1 MKLRLVDT
9 ASAGVPAYW
18 ALAACQTRGPFRAT
32 GARLPGSPGMRLG
45 SEADWCLPI
54 AAEPDIEAAEEL
66 RRSGQDTAKIRAQRS
81 ALLLF
86 WHEGGDI
93 FVYWTDARDLT
104 LEGNSFSRARPFPV
118 GSCPPAGGGACG
130 ALRAAPAARWVA
142 GGL

>member
-81 ALLLF
+81 STR
-86 WHEGGDI
+86 GGEFPYI
-93 FVYWTDARDLT
+93 GRTDASSRNREIHFLV
-104 LEGNSFSRARPFPV
+104 RARFP
-118 GSCPPAGGGACG
+118 
-130 ALRAAPAARWVA
+130 
-142 GGL
+142 

>member
-81 ALLLF
+81 STR
-86 WHEGGDI
+86 GGEFSYI
-93 FVYWTDARDLT
+93 ARDLT

-118 GSCPPAGGGACG
+118 GSCPPDAGSGAKGEGAGLGGGGAIK
-130 ALRAAPAARWVA
+130 
-142 GGL
+142 

>member
-66 RRSGQDTAKIRAQRS
+66 RRSGQDRILDRR
-81 ALLLF
+81 
-86 WHEGGDI
+86 
-93 FVYWTDARDLT
+93 TDGRDLT

-130 ALRAAPAARWVA
+130 ALRAAPAAPGWR
-142 GGL
+142 GG

>member
-81 ALLLF
+81 STRGEEFL
-86 WHEGGDI
+86 
-93 FVYWTDARDLT
+93 
-104 LEGNSFSRARPFPV
+104 SF
-118 GSCPPAGGGACG
+118 
-130 ALRAAPAARWVA
+130 
-142 GGL
+142 

>member
-66 RRSGQDTAKIRAQRS
+66 RRSGQDRILDRQVRAPRYGKIRE
-81 ALLLF
+81 LL
-86 WHEGGDI
+86 
-93 FVYWTDARDLT
+93 
-104 LEGNSFSRARPFPV
+104 SF
-118 GSCPPAGGGACG
+118 
-130 ALRAAPAARWVA
+130 
-142 GGL
+142 

>member
-81 ALLLF
+81 STR
-86 WHEGGDI
+86 GGEFPYIGRTRPHARGKFI
-93 FVYWTDARDLT
+93 FSCAPV
-104 LEGNSFSRARPFPV
+104 SRRVLPPRWRGRLRRP
-118 GSCPPAGGGACG
+118 AGGACG
-130 ALRAAPAARWVA
+130 AWVA

>member
-81 ALLLF
+81 RTR
-86 WHEGGDI
+86 GGEFPYI
-93 FVYWTDARDLT
+93 ARTDATSRFREIHFLV
-104 LEGNSFSRARPFPV
+104 RARFP
-118 GSCPPAGGGACG
+118 
-130 ALRAAPAARWVA
+130 
-142 GGL
+142 